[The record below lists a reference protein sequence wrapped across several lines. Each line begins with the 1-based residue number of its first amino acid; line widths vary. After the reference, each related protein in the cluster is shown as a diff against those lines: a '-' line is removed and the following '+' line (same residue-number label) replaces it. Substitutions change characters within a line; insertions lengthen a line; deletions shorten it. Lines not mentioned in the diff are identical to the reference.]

1 MTVQNSET
9 ICSAMSH
16 IPPATPTRF
25 GLHGRPPRAGRR
37 RVGIVALLQESNTFL
52 TQPTT
57 LDHFR
62 QDLLVTGEPVR
73 AALAGSHHE
82 VGGFFAGLEEA
93 GIEAVPIFAAR
104 ALPYGAMTAECLEA
118 LLSLVGTALDAAGP
132 LDGLLVAPH
141 GATVSEAVADVDGHW
156 LTLLRQRVGSIP
168 IIGTIDPHAN
178 LSPAMIEATDALV
191 AYRTNPH
198 VDQRSRG
205 LEAAGLM
212 ARTLAGDIRPTQA
225 AAFPALAINI
235 ECQNPGAFPCLPHYE
250 AAARLRAAFEQAA
263 PDGPVARGTV
273 LSTSIVLGFPYADVP
288 EMGSAVIVVTND
300 DTAAARLHADALGA
314 GLWLARDTFLPTL
327 ASIDAALDQ
336 AAALPG
342 SVCLLDMGDN
352 VGGGSPADGMALV
365 RALLDRGM
373 AKSFACVYDPAAA
386 AAAASAGVDARLRL
400 AVGGH
405 AREWAGDT
413 ASAPVEAAWRVIA
426 VSDGRFTE
434 REPRHG
440 GATSFDQGPTAVLEH
455 DRGLTIMVTSR
466 RMAPFSL
473 QQIRHAGLDPASFRL
488 LVAKGV
494 HAPVAAYGE
503 VCRHFVRVNTP
514 GVTTADLGQL
524 AYHRRRRP
532 LHPFERNAG

>member
-1 MTVQNSET
+1 
-9 ICSAMSH
+9 
-16 IPPATPTRF
+16 
-25 GLHGRPPRAGRR
+25 
-37 RVGIVALLQESNTFL
+37 
-52 TQPTT
+52 
-57 LDHFR
+57 
-62 QDLLVTGEPVR
+62 
-73 AALAGSHHE
+73 
-82 VGGFFAGLEEA
+82 
-93 GIEAVPIFAAR
+93 
-104 ALPYGAMTAECLEA
+104 
-118 LLSLVGTALDAAGP
+118 
-132 LDGLLVAPH
+132 
-141 GATVSEAVADVDGHW
+141 
-156 LTLLRQRVGSIP
+156 
-168 IIGTIDPHAN
+168 
-178 LSPAMIEATDALV
+178 
-191 AYRTNPH
+191 
-198 VDQRSRG
+198 
-205 LEAAGLM
+205 
-212 ARTLAGDIRPTQA
+212 
-225 AAFPALAINI
+225 
-235 ECQNPGAFPCLPHYE
+235 
-250 AAARLRAAFEQAA
+250 
-263 PDGPVARGTV
+263 
-273 LSTSIVLGFPYADVP
+273 
-288 EMGSAVIVVTND
+288 
-300 DTAAARLHADALGA
+300 
-314 GLWLARDTFLPTL
+314 
-327 ASIDAALDQ
+327 
-336 AAALPG
+336 
-342 SVCLLDMGDN
+342 MGDN

-386 AAAASAGVDARLRL
+386 AAAASAGIDARLPL

-413 ASAPVEAAWRVIA
+413 ASAPVEAEWRVIA

>member
-1 MTVQNSET
+1 M
-9 ICSAMSH
+9 
-16 IPPATPTRF
+16 PASSP
-25 GLHGRPPRAGRR
+25 R

-52 TQPTT
+52 GGKTT

-62 QDLLVTGEPVR
+62 ADLLATGETVR
-73 AALAGSHHE
+73 ASLAHAHHE
-82 VGGFFAGLEEA
+82 VGGFFTGLEAA

-104 ALPYGAMTAECLEA
+104 ALPYGTMEAECLDA
-118 LLSLVGTALDAAGP
+118 LLAMLSAALDAAGP

-141 GATVSEAVADVDGHW
+141 GATVSEAVTDVDGHW
-156 LTLLRQRVGSIP
+156 LTLVRQRVGSIP

-178 LSPAMIEATDALV
+178 LSPAMVEATDALV

-198 VDQRSRG
+198 VDQRDRG
-205 LEAAGLM
+205 VEAARLM
-212 ARTLAGDIRPTQA
+212 ARTLAGEIRPTQA

-235 ECQNPGAFPCLPHYE
+235 ECQDPMSFPCLPHYE
-250 AAARLRAAFEQAA
+250 AAARLRAPYEQAPRA
-263 PDGPVARGTV
+263 GRVACGTV

-300 DTAAARLHADALGA
+300 DRAAARLHADAVGA
-314 GLWLARDTFLPTL
+314 GMWQARDTFHPALT
-327 ASIDAALDQ
+327 SIEAALDR

-342 SVCLLDMGDN
+342 PVCLLDMGDN
-352 VGGGSPADGMALV
+352 VGGGSPADGMALA
-365 RALLDRGM
+365 REILRRGLPG
-373 AKSFACVYDPAAA
+373 SFVCVCDPAAA
-386 AAAASAGVDARLRL
+386 LVATRAGINARLRL

-405 AREWAGDT
+405 AREWVGDE
-413 ASAPVEAAWRVIA
+413 ASAPVEAEWRVIA